1 MVAAEHTEAPSGRC
15 RRIRFHN
22 PNISI
27 YIYRIPRK
35 ILDQVRYTSKS
46 FVPNGA
52 RVVPKRAKTICANS
66 CQNSSGPYVILLIS
80 GVSIP
85 DRAEPRE
92 NTELDLNKPYVSLN
106 GTIWHVPDIGGVKKR
121 RANACQRE
129 TCQRVPEIIGTNI
142 WCQKKACQRQ
152 RRVPKKKKKIFNKI
166 QYCTVIYTSC
176 VYHDEPRPL
185 HVPCTQS
192 ALTTSH

>member
-1 MVAAEHTEAPSGRC
+1 MYLQTRNTKTKQWLKPRGLYFC
-15 RRIRFHN
+15 RLSHH
-22 PNISI
+22 S
-27 YIYRIPRK
+27 
-35 ILDQVRYTSKS
+35 LSTHTSKS

-92 NTELDLNKPYVSLN
+92 NTELDLNKPYELLN